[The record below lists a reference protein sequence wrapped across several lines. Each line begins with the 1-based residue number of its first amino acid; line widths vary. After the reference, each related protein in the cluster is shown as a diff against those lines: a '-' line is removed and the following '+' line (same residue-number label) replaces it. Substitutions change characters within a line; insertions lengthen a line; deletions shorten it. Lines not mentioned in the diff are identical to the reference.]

1 MKRHINYILSTAS
14 ELPTFSFRPHKK
26 RSPWLSYGGK
36 KKIGRGILEN
46 YKSTIIY
53 WNYYKFKIKLLEI

>member
-1 MKRHINYILSTAS
+1 MKRHINYILSTAF

-53 WNYYKFKIKLLEI
+53 